1 MRAVHT
7 IGEKHP
13 ELQIVLPMHR
23 NVIVREVIENE
34 LGGMDNILLTEPL
47 MYHEFTHVLQ
57 AAHLVLTDSGGV
69 QEEAPSL
76 GKPVLVMRDTTERP
90 EAVLAGTVLLVG
102 TGGAA
107 IVRETLT
114 LLEDD
119 RAHLAMANAVNPYGD
134 GRAAAR
140 SVAAIALMFGLG
152 ERLPDFDPSRLTP
165 PGE

>member
-1 MRAVHT
+1 
-7 IGEKHP
+7 
-13 ELQIVLPMHR
+13 
-23 NVIVREVIENE
+23 
-34 LGGMDNILLTEPL
+34 
-47 MYHEFTHVLQ
+47 
-57 AAHLVLTDSGGV
+57 
-69 QEEAPSL
+69 
-76 GKPVLVMRDTTERP
+76 MRDTTERP